1 MHISPKSK
9 LEIARYWLHPPLT
22 SRSSVPAYLETEGS
36 ESQARLESSNQH
48 LDGGPSKATVRTI
61 SGPLE
66 RGSCPSRGHNDAIAD
81 GMQVTLMRDF
91 EVELGDMESAVNQKK
106 KQEAELQM
114 LLKRCALMNI
124 LSGRLGFYLADP

>member
-1 MHISPKSK
+1 
-9 LEIARYWLHPPLT
+9 
-22 SRSSVPAYLETEGS
+22 
-36 ESQARLESSNQH
+36 
-48 LDGGPSKATVRTI
+48 
-61 SGPLE
+61 
-66 RGSCPSRGHNDAIAD
+66 
-81 GMQVTLMRDF
+81 MQVTLMRDF